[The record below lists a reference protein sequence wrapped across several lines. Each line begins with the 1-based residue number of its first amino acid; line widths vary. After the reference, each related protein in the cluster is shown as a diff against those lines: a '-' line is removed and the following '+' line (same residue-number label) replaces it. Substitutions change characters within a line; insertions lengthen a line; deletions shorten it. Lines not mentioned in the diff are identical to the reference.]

1 MCGIAGF
8 AGAGERDDLER
19 MAGMLAHRGPDAEA
33 FWSEPDGSVQ
43 LAHRRLAVVDLDGG
57 SQPMWTSD
65 ERLGVVF
72 NGEIYN
78 HAELREQLEALG
90 HGFRTGHSDT
100 EVLLHAY
107 RQWGESFVTRLDGM
121 WAFALYDRLARSIL
135 LSRDRFGEKPL
146 YWTRAR
152 GLFAFASE
160 ASALLA
166 HTEVSAGIDPAALRK
181 YFAYGYVP
189 APHSIYHG
197 MYKLPAGHNLR
208 VTLPGGEPQLK
219 NYWEFVLQPDAAP
232 PGGPAAWQEEL
243 RERLVGSVARRLEA
257 DVPVGIFLSGGIDS
271 AGITA
276 AAALQAKPGSLH
288 TFSMGFD
295 EPSFDESAAAS
306 RVAQLFGTEH
316 HPYLFTA
323 EHAAEVWPE
332 LANKL
337 DEPFGD
343 ASLLPT
349 YVLCAAARR
358 RVTVALGGDGAD
370 ELFAGYDPFRALR
383 WAEIY
388 ARYVPRPVHRAVSL
402 LAAKLPISH
411 SNLSLGFKIKRML
424 AGLDGAPSL
433 WNPLW
438 LAPLA
443 PREVA
448 ELLEEPVTAE
458 ELYSEAIDAWDSA
471 AGLSV
476 VDRTLQFYTRMY
488 LQNDILTKVDRA
500 SMLHGLEVRSPYLDV
515 QVVDL
520 VRRLPASAKLRGGE
534 TKWLLKR
541 ALAPW
546 LPADVRLRPKKGFGV
561 PVGRWLQE
569 SRAPFDAPP
578 GGEFQAGRLAEHR
591 AGRADHRLYLY
602 ADWALARFAG
612 ADPPRTPGPPE

>member
-8 AGAGERDDLER
+8 AGAGERADLER
-19 MAGMLAHRGPDAEA
+19 MAGMLAHRGPDSEA

-43 LAHRRLAVVDLDGG
+43 LAHRRLAVVDLADG

-78 HAELREQLEALG
+78 HAELREELEGLG
-90 HGFRTGHSDT
+90 HRFTTGHSDT

-107 RQWGESFVTRLDGM
+107 RQWGDSLVGRLEGM
-121 WAFALYDRLARSIL
+121 WAFAFYDRPARRIF

-146 YWTRAR
+146 YWTRAP

-160 ASALLA
+160 ATALLA
-166 HTEVSAGIDPAALRK
+166 HSEVSTGIDPAAVRK

-189 APHSIYHG
+189 APHSIYSGVH
-197 MYKLPAGHNLR
+197 KLPAGHNLS

-219 NYWEFVLQPDAAP
+219 TYWEFVLEPEAAP
-232 PGGPAAWQEEL
+232 PGGPPAWEEEL
-243 RERLVGSVARRLEA
+243 RERLLCSVARRLEA

-276 AAALQAKPGSLH
+276 AAALQAEPGSLH
-288 TFSMGFD
+288 TFSVGFD
-295 EPSFDESAAAS
+295 EPSFDESAAAR
-306 RVAQLFGTEH
+306 RVARLFGAEH

-323 EHAAEVWPE
+323 EHAARVWPV
-332 LANKL
+332 LATKL
-337 DEPFGD
+337 DEPLGD

-383 WAEIY
+383 WAEAY
-388 ARYVPRPVHRAVSL
+388 ARCVPRPVHRALCL
-402 LAAKLPISH
+402 LAAKFPVSH
-411 SNLSLGFKIKRML
+411 SNLSLGFKVKRAL

-443 PREVA
+443 PHEVA
-448 ELLEEPVTAE
+448 ELLEEPVTPE

-471 AGLSV
+471 AGLSI
-476 VDRTLQFYTRMY
+476 VDRTLQFYTRTY

-500 SMLHGLEVRSPYLDV
+500 SMLRGLEVRSPYLDG
-515 QVVDL
+515 QIVDL
-520 VRRLPASAKLRGGE
+520 VRRLPASVKLRGGE

-541 ALAPW
+541 ALEPW

-561 PVGRWLQE
+561 PVGRWLQQG
-569 SRAPFDAPP
+569 RAPMNAPP
-578 GGEFQAGRLAEHR
+578 GGAFQARRLAEHR

-602 ADWALARFAG
+602 ADWALTRFAG
-612 ADPPRTPGPPE
+612 AQRG